1 MIFLDSSV
9 IIAYKNADDTNHT
22 KAVEIFSRLNK
33 GEYGK
38 GVISEFIFTE
48 VTTVLALK
56 SDLNTATDVGNI
68 LLDAKEIEIM
78 KASDVFERTWEIFK
92 DQKNTKL
99 SFVDAS
105 NIACMEQR
113 KIKKIATFDRDFLKI
128 GDVEVVRGP

>member
-9 IIAYKNADDTNHT
+9 IIAYKNADDTNHS

-92 DQKNTKL
+92 DQTNTKL
-99 SFVDAS
+99 SFMDAS

-128 GDVEVVRGP
+128 RYVEVVRGL

>member
-22 KAVEIFSRLNK
+22 KAVEIFSKLNK

-128 GDVEVVRGP
+128 GYVEVVRGL